1 MKDKVGGRE
10 GPAGEASGYQ
20 AEECGLYPTHDKVA
34 GRLLCRTH
42 VHVRVQAGGTRVHES
57 KGSGMGRDR
66 QVPNGVEKDG

>member
-42 VHVRVQAGGTRVHES
+42 VHVRVQAGGACVHE
-57 KGSGMGRDR
+57 
-66 QVPNGVEKDG
+66 